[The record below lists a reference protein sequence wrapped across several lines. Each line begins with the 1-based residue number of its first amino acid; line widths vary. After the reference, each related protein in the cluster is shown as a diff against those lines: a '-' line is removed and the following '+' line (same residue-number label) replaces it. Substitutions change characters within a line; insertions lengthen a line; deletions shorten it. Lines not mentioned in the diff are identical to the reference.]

1 VRLLRRIATLVW
13 GEEVDPALRPVL
25 AVTVVSSTAG
35 SAMWSFLAIWAV
47 EELGAKALLPFVFLV
62 GALLSGASGY
72 VGGYLSDRL
81 GRRTVILVG
90 QGVMVFYPLVLL
102 AASGERLA
110 GALVMALAGAIGGLG
125 GSVAQA
131 MVADLVAPEK
141 HAPAYASV
149 RVASNLGV
157 VMGPPTGGLML
168 ILGGWTTLF
177 VVVCA
182 MSATAW
188 LLAFRLLPRRGAFAP
203 EGPPERG
210 SFATI
215 VADRPFLLFLG
226 SAVFAWLV
234 YVAYEIVLPVSLV
247 DGYGYAAATWGFLVW
262 INPLLVTLF
271 QIRIT
276 RSIAGY
282 PAPPILVAA
291 LLTMGLPFLVLV
303 WTQAV
308 IALVLVIVV
317 FVVGEMLWAPTSQAV
332 VAGLAPEDLRGAYM
346 GAFGSAPAIGFA
358 LAPLIGFQVR
368 NSFGDD
374 ATWVMFAVLA
384 VVAAMLGGIAL
395 LGLARRSL
403 DRSGSAVL
411 EA

>member
-1 VRLLRRIATLVW
+1 VSVLRRIAALVW
-13 GEEVDPALRPVL
+13 GEEVDRALRPVL
-25 AVTVVSSTAG
+25 LVTLVGSTAG
-35 SAMWSFLAIWAV
+35 STMWSFLAIWAV
-47 EELGAKALLPFVFLV
+47 EELGAKSLLPVIFLV

-90 QGVMVFYPLVLL
+90 QGVMVFYPLALL
-102 AASGERLA
+102 AATDARLTGAIVMAFA
-110 GALVMALAGAIGGLG
+110 GAFGGLG

-131 MVADLVAPEK
+131 MVADLVPPEK

-149 RVASNLGV
+149 RVAANFGV
-157 VMGPPTGGLML
+157 VLGPPFGGLLL

-177 VVVCA
+177 VAVCV
-182 MSATAW
+182 MSAIAW
-188 LLAFRLLPRRGAFAP
+188 LLAFRLLPRRGAYAP
-203 EGPPERG
+203 EGPSERG
-210 SFATI
+210 SFSTI
-215 VADRPFLLFLG
+215 LRDRPFILFLG

-247 DGYGYAAATWGFLVW
+247 DGYGYEAATWGFLVW

-271 QIRIT
+271 QIRLT
-276 RSIAGY
+276 RSLAAY
-282 PAPPILVAA
+282 PTPPILVVAM
-291 LLTMGLPFLVLV
+291 LTMGLPFLVLV
-303 WTQAV
+303 WTQSPLAV
-308 IALVLVIVV
+308 VLVIVV
-317 FVVGEMLWAPTSQAV
+317 FVVGEMLWVPTSQAV
-332 VAGLAPEDLRGAYM
+332 VARLAPEDIRGAYM

-374 ATWVMFAVLA
+374 ATWVMFAGIS
-384 VVAAMLGGIAL
+384 VVAAVLGGLAL
-395 LGLARRSL
+395 LGVSRRPTEPGS
-403 DRSGSAVL
+403 SAVL